1 MHSQFILDPILNKPS
16 ELVAGINRSVPAE
29 LTSMM
34 INDISQMASETK
46 NEILE
51 AMFRM
56 HKYYEDYCGDLDVSL
71 SSVSEIPENTEPW
84 YIILDDS
91 SDFNKRI
98 VRYHYRCNWE
108 TSHGVEVVV
117 LNQSS
122 VVFVGNCG
130 YFSSLEDISQTKKED
145 YNFA

>member
-1 MHSQFILDPILNKPS
+1 MNSEFILDPILNKPS
-16 ELVAGINRSVPAE
+16 ELVAEINHSVSAE
-29 LTSMM
+29 LTAKM
-34 INDISQMASETK
+34 ISDISEMASETK

-56 HKYYEDYCGDLDVSL
+56 HKHYEGYCGDLDVSL
-71 SSVSEIPENTEPW
+71 SSVNEIPDNTEPW

-91 SDFNKRI
+91 SDLNKRI

-117 LNQSS
+117 LNKSN

-130 YFSSLEDISQTKKED
+130 YFSSLEDTSQSKNEG